1 MNIDILIF
9 LLLYLSALIF
19 SFHALAWLFPLI
31 IFVIALKYYPFF
43 AFFALMLKG
52 LPPKPGIS
60 YPAPPWLILSIGSCV
75 GLALSLPWNTHG
87 GAATVASGG
96 LASHG
101 LLALGFLN
109 NTIIDQFGLLSGRWI
124 IRAFFVLKIISLV
137 VGGCMAYRL
146 RLSEILS
153 KAISVHTSKYS
164 STRLPA
170 DFFPSLVVS
179 MTSVWLGCYF
189 VTNSF
194 DYRMIFLFPVL
205 IFIARA
211 IQLYPATRMMILQRR
226 ALICLLISMLASML
240 IQFVGYSFDDP
251 FTRICSDAI
260 AEFILIPF
268 YASSL
273 FVIILGM
280 IIMARRPT
288 SFLSQ
293 LTRSGEL

>member
-1 MNIDILIF
+1 
-9 LLLYLSALIF
+9 
-19 SFHALAWLFPLI
+19 
-31 IFVIALKYYPFF
+31 
-43 AFFALMLKG
+43 
-52 LPPKPGIS
+52 
-60 YPAPPWLILSIGSCV
+60 
-75 GLALSLPWNTHG
+75 
-87 GAATVASGG
+87 
-96 LASHG
+96 
-101 LLALGFLN
+101 
-109 NTIIDQFGLLSGRWI
+109 
-124 IRAFFVLKIISLV
+124 
-137 VGGCMAYRL
+137 
-146 RLSEILS
+146 
-153 KAISVHTSKYS
+153 
-164 STRLPA
+164 
-170 DFFPSLVVS
+170 

-189 VTNSF
+189 VTNSY